1 MKESIIM
8 MILVGT
14 LNIVC
19 FFVGAKIGQK
29 VVKGEDIKAPEITI
43 PTPIQDYRKKKQ
55 AEAEQNKIDIIMQN
69 IEAYDGTSAGQKDVE

>member
-1 MKESIIM
+1 MDILLIMAVGVVNII
-8 MILVGT
+8 
-14 LNIVC
+14 C

-29 VVKGEDIKAPEITI
+29 VVKGEEIKAPEITI

-69 IEAYDGTSAGQKDVE
+69 IEAYDGTSAGQKDVL

>member
-1 MKESIIM
+1 MIENILTIIA
-8 MILVGT
+8 LGT

-29 VVKGEDIKAPEITI
+29 VVKGEEIKAPEITL

-55 AEAEQNKIDIIMQN
+55 EEAEQNKIDTIMQN
-69 IEAYDGTSAGQKDVE
+69 IEAYNGTSAGQKEVL